1 VSPFIKLMLI
11 TETCVQIWQ
20 GLGGRRPQVLKEVEL
35 QLWQVILHLAQSASG
50 DTVAVLKSVFEKIDA
65 FLGEG
70 VDVADIDW
78 FDSGK

>member
-1 VSPFIKLMLI
+1 
-11 TETCVQIWQ
+11 
-20 GLGGRRPQVLKEVEL
+20 VLKEVEL

-50 DTVAVLKSVFEKIDA
+50 DTILALKLAFEKIDA

-70 VDVADIDW
+70 VDIPDIDW

>member
-1 VSPFIKLMLI
+1 MLI
-11 TETCVQIWQ
+11 METCLQIWQ
-20 GLGGRRPQVLKEVEL
+20 GLGSRQPQVLKEIEL

-50 DTVAVLKSVFEKIDA
+50 DTVAALKSAFERIDA

-78 FDSGK
+78 FDSGKYFD